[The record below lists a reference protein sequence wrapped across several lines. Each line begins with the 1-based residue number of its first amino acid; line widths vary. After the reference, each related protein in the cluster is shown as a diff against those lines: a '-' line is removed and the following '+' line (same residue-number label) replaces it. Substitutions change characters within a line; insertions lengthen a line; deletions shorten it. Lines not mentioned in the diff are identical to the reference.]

1 MFLKQMKIRIKM
13 PVAEILL
20 KFVQYIG
27 YFFNYRYTLV
37 DSSYEYQGFVPKID
51 KIESRDD
58 FVKIVYKKCDDP
70 DNALLIREP
79 FDNTYNPCKSVSP
92 EKLDKIQKIFREIY
106 INILEK
112 GKI

>member
-1 MFLKQMKIRIKM
+1 M
-13 PVAEILL
+13 ILL

-37 DSSYEYQGFVPKID
+37 DSSYEYQGFVPKIA

-79 FDNTYNPCKSVSP
+79 FDHTYNPCKSVSP
-92 EKLDKIQKIFREIY
+92 DKLDEIQEKFRKIY

-112 GKI
+112 GEI